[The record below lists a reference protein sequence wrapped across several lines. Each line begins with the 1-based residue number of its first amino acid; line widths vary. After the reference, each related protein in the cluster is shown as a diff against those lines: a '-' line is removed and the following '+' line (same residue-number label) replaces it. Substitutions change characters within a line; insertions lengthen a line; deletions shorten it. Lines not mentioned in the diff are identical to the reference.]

1 MRFLFTVFFTTLFSL
16 AGLSVSAQANN
27 VGEWELELEEDEA
40 QLKIYTRK
48 IEGSSLKE
56 FKGEMLVDTT
66 LTALASLLLD
76 AQAAT
81 EWMHQCEKFEV
92 IEEVAPQDIVIHFI
106 NGAPWPVS
114 DRDAVVSSQMSQDPE
129 TLAVR
134 IDVKALTDYMPEDD
148 DFVRIP
154 RMEGH
159 WAFIPTDGKV
169 LVRYQ
174 IHAEPGGSLPAWL
187 ANSVVVDTPQH
198 TMLNMLD
205 MLKRDNYKQAQLNS
219 IKNVL

>member
-1 MRFLFTVFFTTLFSL
+1 MRFLFTVFFTGFFSL
-16 AGLSVSAQANN
+16 VGLIFSAQASE
-27 VGEWELELEEDEA
+27 VGDWELELEEDKA

-76 AQAAT
+76 ADAAP

-92 IEEVAPQDIVIHFI
+92 IEKVAPQNIVIHFI

-114 DRDAVVSSQMSQDPE
+114 DRDAIVSSKMSQNPE

-134 IDVKALTDYMPEDD
+134 IDVKALTDYLPEDD
-148 DFVRIP
+148 DYVRIP

-159 WAFIPTDGKV
+159 WAFIPQDGKI

-205 MLKRDNYKQAQLNS
+205 MLKRDKYKQAKLTT